1 MVWIT
6 SLRDYALPDHLKNI
20 NYLVVIWELE
30 DEFDTLSES
39 ATINIPN
46 ASERLL
52 NLCHILIGYC
62 DKYFLTVSRK
72 LKCRRECRLFSIS
85 LQSDI

>member
-1 MVWIT
+1 M
-6 SLRDYALPDHLKNI
+6 LPDHLKNI

-46 ASERLL
+46 ASER
-52 NLCHILIGYC
+52 IYAI
-62 DKYFLTVSRK
+62 F
-72 LKCRRECRLFSIS
+72 
-85 LQSDI
+85 

>member
-6 SLRDYALPDHLKNI
+6 SLRDYALPDRLKNI

-46 ASERLL
+46 ASERIYAIFWLGIVI
-52 NLCHILIGYC
+52 NI
-62 DKYFLTVSRK
+62 F
-72 LKCRRECRLFSIS
+72 
-85 LQSDI
+85 

>member
-20 NYLVVIWELE
+20 NYLVVIWEVE

-46 ASERLL
+46 ASER
-52 NLCHILIGYC
+52 IYAI
-62 DKYFLTVSRK
+62 F
-72 LKCRRECRLFSIS
+72 
-85 LQSDI
+85 